1 LCELESHLL
10 YFGCR
15 FGGGSCGCKKNKDPG
30 KCPYFCFGFWGMGY
44 GFIIEHIIRKGVLG
58 IFLGF
63 GIGEIVG
70 REVGCNRGSRR
81 FGGRVRL

>member
-1 LCELESHLL
+1 M
-10 YFGCR
+10 
-15 FGGGSCGCKKNKDPG
+15 
-30 KCPYFCFGFWGMGY
+30 CFMVMDGAY
-44 GFIIEHIIRKGVLG
+44 GFIIGHIIRKGVLG

-70 REVGCNRGSRR
+70 REVGCNRGGRR